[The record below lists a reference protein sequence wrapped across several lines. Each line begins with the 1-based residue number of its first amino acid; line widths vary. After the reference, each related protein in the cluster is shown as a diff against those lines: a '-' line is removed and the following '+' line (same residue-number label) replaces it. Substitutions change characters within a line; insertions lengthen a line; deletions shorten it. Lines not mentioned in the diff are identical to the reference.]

1 MYFKSG
7 ENEICFGGVCIST
20 LLFLRAGYSECVC
33 AIEEEADCQWLWPT
47 KAYITQLCSC
57 SVHFRSPSLKR
68 SIANSSWSK
77 QPRGWNLFFL
87 RLVSYVWQQFWTGGG
102 YSQRLSFLFFFIAAH
117 DLIKCCRRIY
127 FHTQGLC
134 GLHVKMFVMAANHF
148 YCCIIVFMCPHRL
161 ARRVVE
167 ETSTELTDCMNVVQ

>member
-77 QPRGWNLFFL
+77 QPRGWNLFFFAS
-87 RLVSYVWQQFWTGGG
+87 RLVCMTAVLDWGRIQSASVF
-102 YSQRLSFLFFFIAAH
+102 SFFFIAPH
-117 DLIKCCRRIY
+117 DLIKCCGRIY

-167 ETSTELTDCMNVVQ
+167 ETSTELTDCMNVV